1 MTQSRRRSLAPADVV
16 RDVLHLV
23 HLVDVDPP
31 RNWQLGTVT
40 VILLTSILR
49 RPGHWQPETALSES
63 GAVPV
68 SFDTGT
74 CATAS
79 DWRSAYPKCQWRA
92 AQSSGSPPGEAA
104 SDSEARRPNL
114 NLKISSEGV
123 LTSYDAHG
131 LRVGVSEL

>member
-1 MTQSRRRSLAPADVV
+1 
-16 RDVLHLV
+16 
-23 HLVDVDPP
+23 VDPP

-40 VILLTSILR
+40 VILLILP
-49 RPGHWQPETALSES
+49 RPGHWQTALSES
-63 GAVPV
+63 GAM
-68 SFDTGT
+68 SFDT

-79 DWRSAYPKCQWRA
+79 DWWSAYPTCPGQWRA

-114 NLKISSEGV
+114 KISSEGV

-131 LRVGVSEL
+131 LGVSEL

>member
-1 MTQSRRRSLAPADVV
+1 M
-16 RDVLHLV
+16 LHLV

-40 VILLTSILR
+40 AILLTSILR
-49 RPGHWQPETALSES
+49 RPGHWQTALSGSES

-68 SFDTGT
+68 SRSFDT

-79 DWRSAYPKCQWRA
+79 DWWSAYPKCQWRA
-92 AQSSGSPPGEAA
+92 AQSSNSPPGEAA

-131 LRVGVSEL
+131 LGVSEL